1 MIFDRD
7 LYAKRRVR
15 QTNLLRVEALRCAVS
30 QKYQLRR
37 QVLRFIIKDFH
48 VPIAC
53 RLLAAQRL
61 RMLIG
66 WGTQTR
72 LTRRCR
78 ISGRPRQ
85 VLRFAGLARMH
96 LRQQF
101 HEQLLPS
108 IAQKRW

>member
-7 LYAKRRVR
+7 LYAHRRVR
-15 QTNLLRVEALRCAVS
+15 QTNLVRVEALRAEAVT
-30 QKYQLRR
+30 KYQLRR
-37 QVLRFIIKDFH
+37 QVLRFIIKDCH

-61 RMLIG
+61 RMLTG
-66 WGTQTR
+66 WVTYTR
-72 LTRRCR
+72 LSRRCR

-108 IAQKRW
+108 LAQKRW